1 VKQEDQDDE
10 GALKDDGYDITK
22 EDEIGKNEPKP
33 VPTPV
38 AKPIAK
44 PVAKPAPPP
53 KREQRKP
60 APAPLP
66 KREPPPKVY
75 VAIGPCLLFFFFFR
89 GVTIAD
95 VWCASTVK
103 RRW

>member
-1 VKQEDQDDE
+1 MKQEDHDDE
-10 GALKDDGYDITK
+10 SAMKDDGYDITK

-38 AKPIAK
+38 AKPIVK

-60 APAPLP
+60 TPAPLP
-66 KREPPPKVY
+66 KRELPPKVC
-75 VAIGPCLLFFFFFR
+75 VAIGLCLFFR
-89 GVTIAD
+89 GFTHAD
-95 VWCASTVK
+95 VSCVRASAVN